1 MIPRVF
7 QGATSLWSY
16 KTGLMAAL
24 AVLGMSLSA
33 QAQCQQGGGQRSGG
47 QMSGGSMAGGGGL
60 GGGSGTSSTLASTAM
75 VQMETNAYL
84 NNMQASHNMM
94 MQQVH
99 AHQNRQREAM
109 IQASANR
116 KRLAAEKAIQVAAN
130 KSKTKSSSAK
140 SSAIELTQAN

>member
-47 QMSGGSMAGGGGL
+47 QMSGGSMAGMGGM
-60 GGGSGTSSTLASTAM
+60 GGGSSTSSGQVSAAM
-75 VQMETNAYL
+75 AQMETNAYL

-116 KRLAAEKAIQVAAN
+116 KRLAAEKAIQVAN